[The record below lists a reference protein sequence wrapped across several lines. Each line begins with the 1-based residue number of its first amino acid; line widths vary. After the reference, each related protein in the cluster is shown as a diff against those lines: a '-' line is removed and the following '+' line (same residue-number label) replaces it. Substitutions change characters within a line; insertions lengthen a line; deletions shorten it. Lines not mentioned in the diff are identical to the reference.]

1 MNFECL
7 NWKYQKIT
15 TIWAINLLTKWIKPK
30 YMYGCFFFNIWT
42 YPNFRL
48 IGFFFP
54 KQMIKQY
61 YSTYAHWII
70 SIMSMACMHMKLD
83 NFHYKH
89 GMHAYEIQRRG
100 HIFWFKIILKFLT
113 KSLIMRMRVISYSQ
127 YISSRQGKWVKLG
140 HVDLVW
146 IENESS

>member
-1 MNFECL
+1 MVTFS
-7 NWKYQKIT
+7 
-15 TIWAINLLTKWIKPK
+15 LTYEHTPILDW
-30 YMYGCFFFNIWT
+30 
-42 YPNFRL
+42 L
-48 IGFFFP
+48 DFFFP

-100 HIFWFKIILKFLT
+100 HIFWFKIILKF
-113 KSLIMRMRVISYSQ
+113 SY
-127 YISSRQGKWVKLG
+127 
-140 HVDLVW
+140 
-146 IENESS
+146 